1 MRAIIVVFALALLPA
16 CASIQEM
23 VSGIQKPRTGFRF
36 LELLAKDEFDSG
48 EHWRQYGDGA
58 DFFLGVRA
66 GRYHIDFRGRQ
77 YVWSQRDGDFDDI
90 VIEAE
95 ATQVSGYDHSAYG
108 LACRLDPGNRGRG
121 YFFLISGDGYA
132 SIRWSD
138 GRSLEPIVSAAPSHH
153 IKRGAARNRLRAVCV
168 EDYLAL
174 WVNGEFVTDARD
186 RRAARGAVGLA
197 GVMNYEGKRLSVEFD
212 DLKISRAAADRPES

>member
-16 CASIQEM
+16 CASLQEM
-23 VSGIQKPRTGFRF
+23 VSGKQKPQIGFRF
-36 LELLAKDEFDSG
+36 LELLAEDDFKSG
-48 EHWRQYGDGA
+48 EQWRRYGDGE

-66 GRYHIDFRGRQ
+66 GRYHIDFRGRR
-77 YVWSQRDGDFDDI
+77 YVWSQRDGDFADI

-95 ATQVSGYDHSAYG
+95 AAQVSDYDHNAYG

-121 YFFLISGDGYA
+121 YFFLIGSDGYA

-153 IKRGAARNRLRAVCV
+153 IMRGAATNRLRAVCV

-174 WVNGEFVTDARD
+174 WVNGEFVADARD
-186 RRAARGAVGLA
+186 QRAARGAVGFA

-212 DLKISRAAADRPES
+212 DLRIWRAAADRQES